1 MADNRQ
7 TARGGAR
14 AGFGWAGY
22 AGRTSLT
29 RRRADRV
36 RVASEPLRQG
46 GQIWRNK
53 RYRLRGEAA
62 ERALIAAMAGRRV
75 LGRSL
80 VVVDLDAELGGI
92 AKERLKLG
100 GDRRVIGA
108 GESGRGYRR
117 RCRSGEKLND
127 KRKRDEKRGPG
138 RAPSDRAPFPRRVP
152 SANFRR
158 PRPTKTSLRCAY
170 SVTEGVRER
179 NSSPFLRS
187 ASDNDHGR

>member
-1 MADNRQ
+1 V
-7 TARGGAR
+7 
-14 AGFGWAGY
+14 
-22 AGRTSLT
+22 LT

-36 RVASEPLRQG
+36 RVRREPLRQG
-46 GQIWRNK
+46 GQLRRNK
-53 RYRLRGEAA
+53 RYGLRGEAA

-108 GESGRGYRR
+108 GESGRGHRR

-127 KRKRDEKRGPG
+127 KRKRDEKR
-138 RAPSDRAPFPRRVP
+138 RQ
-152 SANFRR
+152 
-158 PRPTKTSLRCAY
+158 L
-170 SVTEGVRER
+170 
-179 NSSPFLRS
+179 
-187 ASDNDHGR
+187 